1 MTKFASNNI
10 HNMKT
15 IYSPTSTLAR
25 SIIAI
30 AIGVVLII
38 WPEKVKE
45 LLVTITGI
53 LLLIP
58 SLIILTPYLF
68 SKKTQNETQKQTIV
82 PITAGV
88 STAVFGLIMILY
100 PEAFVSLFTLIIG
113 IMLTLAGITQ
123 VVGIYKYSLQAKNYW
138 IMTPSLIILMVGVV
152 TILNFKNISNILL
165 IIIGVTSLL
174 YGLSEVLN
182 YYKIRKYTIRNIEI
196 KE

>member
-1 MTKFASNNI
+1 
-10 HNMKT
+10 MKT

-45 LLVTITGI
+45 LLVIITGI

-68 SKKTQNETQKQTIV
+68 SKKAENKKQSIV
-82 PITAGV
+82 PITTGV

-100 PEAFVSLFTLIIG
+100 PEAFVSLFTLLIG

-123 VVGIYKYSLQAKNYW
+123 VVGVYKYSLQTKNYW
-138 IMTPSLIILMVGVV
+138 MMTPSLIILIVGVI
-152 TILNFKNISNILL
+152 TILNFKNISNVLL
-165 IIIGVTSLL
+165 IIVGVTSLL
-174 YGLSEVLN
+174 YGISDILN
-182 YYKIRKYTIRNIEI
+182 YYKLKKYTIKNIEI
-196 KE
+196 INK

>member
-68 SKKTQNETQKQTIV
+68 SKKTQNEKQTIV

-88 STAVFGLIMILY
+88 STAVFGLRMILY
-100 PEAFVSLFTLIIG
+100 PEAFVSLFTIIIG